1 MKQYCFIIINE
12 KENYSTEIVCFG
24 KTFIKRCYPLALEIR
39 NNLRTTAT
47 MIIWIEKQILPG
59 KIKSPGEGFDHR
71 AALQVYSIKHSARCD
86 ERYKRRKIQTP
97 VLKKA
102 CSIVEITSTK
112 YLRDNLMTY
121 FFITEYDSSFINF
134 ILNNPSSPHHV

>member
-1 MKQYCFIIINE
+1 MKQYCLIIINE
-12 KENYSTEIVCFG
+12 KENHSTEIVCFS

-39 NNLRTTAT
+39 KNSRTTAT

-71 AALQVYSIKHSARCD
+71 AALQVNSIKHGARCD

-102 CSIVEITSTK
+102 CSIVEITLTK
-112 YLRDNLMTY
+112 YLRDNLMTH

-134 ILNNPSSPHHV
+134 ILNNPSSLHHV